1 MKKLIL
7 FSLFL
12 LLFSLLTAQDIASE
26 KVAID
31 KNCFKGWSL
40 SGGGMRNPDGSI
52 AVTGNGND
60 CTYWLS
66 NPLDLKAGQT
76 YMVRFLRKNGE
87 NSGGCGV
94 TGLVSCNVDIPLMG
108 SNWTPA
114 QYVFSVP
121 NSLENRNFRLGQWH
135 VNSTVQYANLQIVP
149 VLHIYNKENGVEL
162 GDGESIV
169 ENEYIFSP
177 ELGGT
182 GRNFSRPLLY
192 NTANFNTNRWVFGK
206 DAKVVYKFNVNGKKQ
221 LSANV
226 SATVNYHV
234 GGILKIAASNDNKHW
249 LPVGEQDGK
258 GELKVD
264 LPASLFP
271 ADDIYVSL
279 TAESSVKTDA
289 KDSDPGSFQINM
301 LSYKAA
307 LAGPPGG
314 MTGNTR
320 FVEILEKDD
329 NVIVDVDSLGDMT
342 PNGDHTIYLYVD
354 NRSDRKLTFQPKVVC
369 DWEKGGTSTYGQ
381 GLVHCMPG
389 RRRKVRLT
397 YALGPTGKCTLYLEL
412 GGDSKFR
419 MSTDFTVP
427 DFYNSD
433 YGELLSNDG
442 NALWWASSGW
452 KINTQ
457 RPLPGVLQ
465 GKTIRIS
472 AARNETEAA
481 QLVITPK
488 NDLKG
493 VKVSVS
499 DLTDAQGHVIP
510 ASAVDV
516 LKVYYHNVAV
526 KTDNTGM
533 LGLWPDALPPIKPE
547 GMKIPA
553 GFNQPV
559 WIRVNVPRDAVRSRY
574 KGTVTVTAADGWKAS
589 VPLEVLVYGFT
600 LPDTMTCEPAFGF
613 SLATAA
619 QYHKAT
625 TFEQKKL
632 LWEKYMDEFAKHHV
646 SIYDPGQLAPFK
658 AKLTN
663 GKPYW
668 DRCSHLKDTPE
679 PGKYAIHVIDD
690 SPTASITSNFSE
702 TFPIPD
708 GGFVCSFRF
717 KMPKPDEAMLS
728 VRSFSADGQW
738 MSGCNK
744 SITLKGD
751 TSWKEIVLDLD
762 GFKPAAKS
770 IGLGILPAVWT
781 KDGSKLG
788 EITVTD
794 FMLKEKVS
802 GNVLITPDSLKQNDL
817 KDFNIEFDWTEWDRY
832 VELAFNKYHA
842 TTLRI
847 PMEGLGGG
855 NFSSRRAPALFGF
868 QEGTPEYDRLLPLYF
883 GEVEKHL
890 REKGWLDK
898 SYVYWFDEPDP
909 KDYEF
914 VMNGFRKLKKYA
926 PNIRRLLTEQVEPE
940 LVGGPNLWCPHKN
953 RTSRQ
958 AVAERQADGDTYW
971 WYISTACKAPYTGLF
986 IDHPG
991 TDMRVWLWQTWDY
1004 NVQGVLIWA
1013 SNYWTSPAVYP
1024 NSLQN
1029 PYLDTMA
1036 WIPTDHRPFGNGD
1049 GRFIYPPEAAA
1060 DGTQKDFVA
1069 DDPVSC
1075 IRLEMFRDG
1084 MEDYEYFV
1092 ILKKLLATKGDTL
1105 SPAKRAEYEALLKV
1119 PADVSAS
1126 LTQFTTSPQSLEWHR
1141 AKLAKAI
1148 AELQ

>member
-1 MKKLIL
+1 MKK
-7 FSLFL
+7 L
-12 LLFSLLTAQDIASE
+12 LLFSLSVLLFSLLPAQPFESQTID
-26 KVAID
+26 ID
-31 KNCFKGWSL
+31 KDCFKGWTP
-40 SGGGMRNPDGSI
+40 SGGGVMNPDGSI
-52 AVTGNGND
+52 AVTGDGND

-66 NPLDLKAGQT
+66 TPLDLTAGQT
-76 YMVRFLRKNGE
+76 YMVRFLRKNSE
-87 NSGGCGV
+87 TNGGCGV
-94 TGLVSCNVDIPLMG
+94 TGLVSCNVDIPLTG
-108 SNWTPA
+108 SQWAPA

-135 VNSTVQYANLQIVP
+135 AKATVQYANLRIVP
-149 VLHIYNKENGVEL
+149 VQPIYNKENGIEL

-177 ELGGT
+177 EFGGT

-206 DAKVVYKFNVNGKKQ
+206 DAKVVYKFSVNGRRQ
-221 LSANV
+221 LSANL
-226 SATVNYHV
+226 STTVNYHV
-234 GGILKIAASNDNKHW
+234 NGVLKAAASNDNEHW

-258 GELKVD
+258 GELKIS
-264 LPASLFP
+264 LPKSLFP
-271 ADDIYVSL
+271 TDTIYISL
-279 TAESSVKTDA
+279 TSETSRKTDA

-307 LAGPPGG
+307 LAGPPTG
-314 MTGNTR
+314 MKGSTH
-320 FVEILEKDD
+320 FVEILDKDND
-329 NVIVDVDSLGDMT
+329 VIVSVDSLGDML
-342 PNGDHTIYLYVD
+342 PGGDNTIFLDVD
-354 NRSDRKLTFQPKVVC
+354 NRSDRKLTFTPRVVT
-369 DWEKGGTSTYGQ
+369 DYVKGGESTSGQ
-381 GLVHCMPG
+381 ATFHCMPG
-389 RRRKVRLT
+389 RRRKIRLT
-397 YALGPTGKCTLYLEL
+397 YSISATGPFTLRVDL

-419 MSTDFTVP
+419 MSTEGIVP
-427 DFYNSD
+427 EFYNSD

-452 KINTQ
+452 KINTK
-457 RPLPGVLQ
+457 RRLPGVP
-465 GKTIRIS
+465 GKAIRIS
-472 AARNETEAA
+472 AARNEAEAA
-481 QLVITPK
+481 QLVITPN

-493 VKVSVS
+493 VHVSVS
-499 DLTDAQGHVIP
+499 DLTDNQGRVIP

-516 LKVYYHNVAV
+516 LRVYYHNVTV

-547 GMKIPA
+547 GMTIPA

-559 WIRVNVPRDAVRSRY
+559 WIRVNVPRDAPRSRY
-574 KGTVTVTAADGWKAS
+574 KGTVTVTADDGWKAS

-613 SLATAA
+613 NLSTAA

-625 TFEQKKL
+625 TFEQRKL
-632 LWEKYMDEFAKHHV
+632 LWQKYMDVFAKHHV
-646 SIYDPGQLAPFK
+646 SVYDPAQLAPFK
-658 AKLTN
+658 AKLAN
-663 GKPYW
+663 SKPYW
-668 DRCSHLKDTPE
+668 DHCSYLKDTPE

-690 SPTASITSNFSE
+690 SPTASLTSNFSE
-702 TFPIPD
+702 TFPIPE

-717 KMPKPDEAMLS
+717 KLPKPDEAMLS
-728 VRSFSADGQW
+728 VRSFSADGLW

-744 SITLKGD
+744 SFTLKGD
-751 TSWKEIVLDLD
+751 DTWREIVLELD
-762 GFKPAAKS
+762 GFKPGAKS
-770 IGLGILPAVWT
+770 IGFGILPAVWT
-781 KDGSKLG
+781 KDGSKIG
-788 EITVTD
+788 EITVAD
-794 FMLKEKVS
+794 FILKEKIS
-802 GNVLITPDSLKQNDL
+802 GKVLITPDSLKQNDL
-817 KDFNIEFDWTEWDRY
+817 NDFTIEFDWTGWDHY
-832 VELAFNKYHA
+832 VEEAFTKYHA
-842 TTLRI
+842 TTLRVL
-847 PMEGLGGG
+847 MEGLGGG
-855 NFSSRRAPALFGF
+855 NFDSRRAPVLFGF
-868 QEGTPEYDRLLPLYF
+868 KEGTPEYDRLLPIYF

-898 SYVYWFDEPDP
+898 AYVYWFDEPDP

-914 VMNGFRKLKKYA
+914 VMNGFKKLKKYA

-986 IDHPG
+986 IDHPAM
-991 TDMRVWLWQTWDY
+991 DMRVWLWQTWDY

-1036 WIPTDHRPFGNGD
+1036 WVPTDHRPFGNGD

-1060 DGTQKDFVA
+1060 DGSQKDFVA

-1092 ILKKLLATKGDTL
+1092 ILKKLLAAKGNTL
-1105 SPAKRAEYEALLKV
+1105 LPTKRAEYEALLKV
-1119 PADVSAS
+1119 PAGVSAS
-1126 LTQFTTSPQSLEWHR
+1126 LTQFTTSPETLEWHR